1 MTVKIQYEF
10 EGEEYKLTPRQIKI
24 LKTLKKHGPL
34 PRGYNSAKNTLTAK
48 TGESRTTLYE
58 NLEKLK
64 EKDLVFA
71 VEYDNGK
78 QGRPK
83 VFWSLNT
90 VFIDKKK
97 ALKQIKR
104 IKNNGGNNQ
113 DVQEK

>member
-1 MTVKIQYEF
+1 MTFKIQYEF
-10 EGEEYKLTPRQIKI
+10 EGKEYKLTPRQINI
-24 LKTLKKHGPL
+24 LETLKEHGPL
-34 PRGYNSAKNTLTAK
+34 TRGYNGAKGTLSAK

-83 VFWSLNT
+83 VFWGAN
-90 VFIDKKK
+90 VIDKKK
-97 ALKQIKR
+97 AIEKIKQ

-113 DVQEK
+113 DVQEE

>member
-34 PRGYNSAKNTLTAK
+34 PRGYSNAKNTLTAK

-83 VFWSLNT
+83 VFWGLKTNR
-90 VFIDKKK
+90 KK
-97 ALKQIKR
+97 
-104 IKNNGGNNQ
+104 GGNNQ
-113 DVQEK
+113 DVQ